1 MLCAETNPVFDA
13 LTDLGEIS
21 LLTIVLRSL
30 IFFSAEVRSAT
41 ELLKDKGARV
51 KTKRARRMVISFRLR
66 MALIYPVTSY
76 RDSSLSSSDEVT
88 GS

>member
-1 MLCAETNPVFDA
+1 
-13 LTDLGEIS
+13 
-21 LLTIVLRSL
+21 
-30 IFFSAEVRSAT
+30 
-41 ELLKDKGARV
+41 LLKDKGARV